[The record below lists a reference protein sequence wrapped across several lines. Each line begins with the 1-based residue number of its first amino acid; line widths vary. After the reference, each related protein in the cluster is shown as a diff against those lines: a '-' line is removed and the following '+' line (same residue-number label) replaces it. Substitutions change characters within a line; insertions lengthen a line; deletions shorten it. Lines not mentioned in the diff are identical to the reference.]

1 LTTWDPKS
9 GSAIGADISCVRK
22 DRSEFVTPTSFCGI
36 IVAEEFKCPGFGF
49 WFEKAV
55 ELNTAGFVFL
65 RSNARGPPT
74 LFWRTTSAGVMAV
87 LRIVR
92 VISAKIMS
100 ISFIPPQPE
109 PQIR

>member
-22 DRSEFVTPTSFCGI
+22 DKSEFVTPTSFCGI
-36 IVAEEFKCPGFGF
+36 IVAEKFKCPGFGF

-65 RSNARGPPT
+65 RSNARGFPN
-74 LFWRTTSAGVMAV
+74 LVLAHNIRRRSAV

-92 VISAKIMS
+92 VI
-100 ISFIPPQPE
+100 
-109 PQIR
+109 